1 MLVQQAAA
9 GGSTAVE
16 RDVMEGRDRGRP
28 TWRAVAAVCL
38 VVGPLATFAQYLV
51 TPLPGGDATVT
62 ETLDAVARHQ
72 SAMRWALVLD
82 VPLILVIPALLFAG
96 LLAGAATSRLAAV
109 ATGLVVLPSIAA
121 VVLLGQ
127 DALLYVAAQQP
138 DRAAAVALVQDFVD
152 NAFVAGVTFGYLGI
166 HVVAFPLLA
175 LALRRARVLPL
186 ALAVGLAIWPILE
199 LAGIAAGAAPVAAAG
214 YLLQFAALASG
225 AFALTAVG
233 PARRTGARVA
243 PAAS

>member
-1 MLVQQAAA
+1 MLVQQEAV
-9 GGSTAVE
+9 GGSTDVQRGVTEGGGGWRPRWRSVAV
-16 RDVMEGRDRGRP
+16 
-28 TWRAVAAVCL
+28 VCL

-62 ETLDAVARHQ
+62 ETLDAVARHR
-72 SAMRWALVLD
+72 SAMGWALVLD
-82 VPLILVIPALLFAG
+82 VPLLLVVPALLFAG

-152 NAFVAGVTFGYLGI
+152 NPFVAGVTFGYLGI

-186 ALAVGLAIWPILE
+186 GLAVGLAIWPVLE
-199 LAGIAAGAAPVAAAG
+199 MAGIAAGAVPVAAAG
-214 YLLQFAALASG
+214 YLLQLVALASC
-225 AFALTAVG
+225 AFAPAAFG
-233 PARRTGARVA
+233 PARYTGARVA
-243 PAAS
+243 PAAT